1 MAAPKGHKF
10 ATGRPKGSKNKRTIE
25 RETRAAQLA
34 AETMENAIQRR
45 KSPSDYILGVDVLMK
60 FTQIFEGA
68 AAHFQPALDRG
79 PDGRTYERPGVGDW
93 GKFGEWADRAVTAA
107 KELAKYQSPTLKA
120 VMVAAPPPEI
130 SQDEDRKRITLRV
143 FDGGKV
149 VQPMLK
155 GNGKAA

>member
-1 MAAPKGHKF
+1 MPRNTPP
-10 ATGRPKGSKNKRTIE
+10 TGRPKGRPPGAKNKRTIE

-34 AETMENAIQRR
+34 AVTMERALERR
-45 KSPSDYILGVDVLMK
+45 AHPNELVLGVDVLMK

-68 AAHFQPALDRG
+68 AAHFQPTLIRG
-79 PDGRTYERPGVGDW
+79 SDGRTFEQPGAGDW

-107 KELAKYQSPTLKA
+107 RELAKYQSPQLRA
-120 VMVAAPPPEI
+120 VMVAAPPPPVDQ
-130 SQDEDRKRITLRV
+130 SEDRKRITLKV

-155 GNGKAA
+155 GRVA